1 MHTIT
6 PTSVTILHTLAAI
19 AAHHRQR
26 WCIPSQETLRARM
39 TQHARVSRCRRT
51 INYRL
56 LELEQAGLIHR
67 QRRHRRTPERG
78 WEFRSTLYTL
88 TRAGYR
94 LVASLGAALRWWAA
108 LAGGRRGGSR
118 VQRIAQCTPYQGT
131 IEPGG
136 AQPQGPPRAQN
147 ESAAPPPTPREEAI
161 NRLGALKGLLQG
173 RQ

>member
-1 MHTIT
+1 MNSITPSGITLLHTI
-6 PTSVTILHTLAAI
+6 AAI

-39 TQHARVSRCRRT
+39 AQHAHVRRCRRT

-56 LELEQAGLIHR
+56 LELERAGLIHR
-67 QRRHRRTPERG
+67 QRRHRRTPGRG

-108 LAGGRRGGSR
+108 LAEGRRGSSR
-118 VQRIAQCTPYQGT
+118 VQRIAQCTPHKGT
-131 IEPGG
+131 IEPRG
-136 AQPQGPPRAQN
+136 AQPQGPPGAQSV
-147 ESAAPPPTPREEAI
+147 SATASPTPQEEAI
-161 NRLGALKGLLQG
+161 KRLQALKGVLQG
-173 RQ
+173 RR